1 MKDYVIKATG
11 GNDEVRAYVAT
22 TREMVETARINHNT
36 TKVATAALGRTLTAT
51 SMMGLMMKIEKD
63 ELTVIIKGGGPIGT
77 ILATSDAKGIVRGYV
92 QNPDV
97 NVENYPNGK
106 LNVAGAVGTDGYV
119 QVIKDLGLKEPYI
132 GSYPLVSGEIAEDFT
147 HYFALSEQTPSVVSL
162 GVLTRN
168 TEVERVMT
176 NEDGSEEHVLCQEFD
191 VEQAGGFIV
200 QLMPFASEE
209 TISTLERNIKDI
221 PSVTTLLKSGNKPED
236 ILEIVLK
243 DLDPKILD
251 MCEVGFECNCSKER
265 TGKVLQSIGRQELQ
279 TIIEEDKQA
288 EVTCHFCNK
297 KYHFTEEELVE
308 LLNDIK

>member
-1 MKDYVIKATG
+1 MKDYVIKATS
-11 GNDEVRAYVAT
+11 GNGEIRAYVGN
-22 TREMVETARINHNT
+22 TREMVEQARINHNT

-51 SMMGLMMKIEKD
+51 SMMGLMKNEKD

-77 ILATSDAKGIVRGYV
+77 ILATSDAKGMVRGYV

-97 NVENYPNGK
+97 QVENYPNGK

-168 TEVERVMT
+168 MEVERKIT
-176 NEDGSEEHVLCQEFD
+176 KEDGSEEIVACREFD

-209 TISTLERNIKDI
+209 TIAQLENNIKDI
-221 PSVTTLLKSGNKPED
+221 PSITTLLKAGNKPED
-236 ILEIVLK
+236 IVEMVLK
-243 DLDPKILD
+243 DLEPKILD
-251 MCEVGFECNCSKER
+251 VCEVGFECNCSKER
-265 TGKVLQSIGRQELQ
+265 TGKVLQSIGEKELQ
-279 TIIEEDKQA
+279 AIIDEDKKA
-288 EVTCHFCNK
+288 EVTCHFCNN
-297 KYHFTEEELVE
+297 KYNFTEEELVN

>member
-51 SMMGLMMKIEKD
+51 SMMGLMMKNEKD

-168 TEVERVMT
+168 MEVERKVM
-176 NEDGSEEHVLCQEFD
+176 NPDG
-191 VEQAGGFIV
+191 
-200 QLMPFASEE
+200 
-209 TISTLERNIKDI
+209 
-221 PSVTTLLKSGNKPED
+221 
-236 ILEIVLK
+236 
-243 DLDPKILD
+243 
-251 MCEVGFECNCSKER
+251 
-265 TGKVLQSIGRQELQ
+265 
-279 TIIEEDKQA
+279 
-288 EVTCHFCNK
+288 
-297 KYHFTEEELVE
+297 TEE
-308 LLNDIK
+308 IKLCKS